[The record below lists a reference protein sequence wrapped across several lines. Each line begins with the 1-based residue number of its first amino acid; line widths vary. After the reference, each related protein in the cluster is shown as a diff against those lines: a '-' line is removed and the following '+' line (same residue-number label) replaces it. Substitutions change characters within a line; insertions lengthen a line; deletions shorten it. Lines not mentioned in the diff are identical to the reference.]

1 MRKAPHSDNW
11 KMQAEGHYFVSL
23 GAGINQVPLILSA
36 QELGFRTIA
45 VDQNL
50 QAPGFE
56 FATVQIHESIFNYRK
71 VLYKLSMAVDTQ
83 DIAGIYSASY
93 AHALLSASYIAEHLK
108 LRGIPRTTME
118 SILDKSQVREFL
130 SVAPIPEI
138 SQPRYLK
145 ALSGMLKTDIESL
158 GFPLIV
164 KARSGA
170 GKHAVFEADKFSS
183 LKEILSRKNLSEQQL
198 EANSFMLEEKIQG
211 DEIIVTGLVENFEFY
226 LITITDKI
234 HSPIPPFIDIEHRY
248 PSAYESLAQKI
259 LTGMQSLVKIMQI
272 PAGPIVAEF
281 IIKDQNLFLIE
292 ISPQVPGELIGEYV
306 IPAAAGINLYTEI
319 VRVFTGLPTTL
330 PKKRKLKPMKQIR
343 VEYIIEN
350 PGIVAW
356 ENMLGNAF
364 AGRVFNP
371 SPVNPPRSNA
381 DRFGALVFVENI

>member
-1 MRKAPHSDNW
+1 
-11 KMQAEGHYFVSL
+11 MQADGQYFVSL

-36 QELGFRTIA
+36 QGLGFRTIA
-45 VDQNL
+45 LDQNL

-93 AHALLSASYIAEHLK
+93 GHALLSASYIAEHLK

-118 SILDKSQVREFL
+118 SILDKSYVRELL
-130 SVAPIPEI
+130 SRTPVPEI

-145 ALSGMLKTDIESL
+145 AFSGMLKTDIEAL

-183 LKEILSRKNLSEQQL
+183 LKEILSRKNFSAQKL
-198 EANSFMLEEKIQG
+198 EANSFILEEKIDG

-226 LITITDKI
+226 LLTITDKI
-234 HSPIPPFIDIEHRY
+234 HSPLPPFIDMEHRF
-248 PSAYESLAQKI
+248 PSAYYSLSQKI
-259 LTGMQSLVKIMQI
+259 LNGMQSLVKTLQI

-281 IIKDQNLFLIE
+281 IVKDQELFLIE
-292 ISPQVPGELIGEYV
+292 MSPQVPGELIGEYL
-306 IPAAAGINLYTEI
+306 IPAATGINLYSEI
-319 VRVFTGLPTTL
+319 VRVLAGLPTNL
-330 PKKRKLKPMKQIR
+330 VKKRKIKPMKQIR
-343 VEYIIEN
+343 IQYIVQN
-350 PGIVAW
+350 PGNAAW
-356 ENMLGNAF
+356 ENMLGNAY

-371 SPVNPPRSNA
+371 NPVNPPRSNA
-381 DRFGALVFVENI
+381 DRFGALVFVENS

>member
-1 MRKAPHSDNW
+1 
-11 KMQAEGHYFVSL
+11 MQADGQYFVSL

-36 QELGFRTIA
+36 QGLGFRTIA
-45 VDQNL
+45 IDQNL

-93 AHALLSASYIAEHLK
+93 GHALLSASYIAEHLK

-118 SILDKSQVREFL
+118 SILDKSYVRELL
-130 SVAPIPEI
+130 SRTPVPEI

-145 ALSGMLKTDIESL
+145 AFSGMLKTDIEAL

-183 LKEILSRKNLSEQQL
+183 LKEILSRKNFSAQKL
-198 EANSFMLEEKIQG
+198 EANSFILEEKIDG

-226 LITITDKI
+226 LLTITDKI
-234 HSPIPPFIDIEHRY
+234 HSPLPPFIDMEHRF
-248 PSAYESLAQKI
+248 PSAYYSLSQKI
-259 LTGMQSLVKIMQI
+259 LNGMQSLVKTLQI

-281 IIKDQNLFLIE
+281 IVKDQELFLIE
-292 ISPQVPGELIGEYV
+292 MSPQVPGELIGEYL
-306 IPAAAGINLYTEI
+306 IPAATGINLYSEI
-319 VRVFTGLPTTL
+319 VRVLAGLPTNL
-330 PKKRKLKPMKQIR
+330 VKKRKIKPMKQIR
-343 VEYIIEN
+343 IQYIVQN
-350 PGIVAW
+350 PGNAAW
-356 ENMLGNAF
+356 ENMLGNAY

-371 SPVNPPRSNA
+371 NPVNPPRSNA
-381 DRFGALVFVENI
+381 DRFGALVFVENS